1 MCRTRLSSTERTGSD
16 VGATELSA
24 QLWKERALVELL
36 VFKLD
41 ELELLLAAGRSR
53 WVPQATKEIEQ
64 VLDRMR
70 AAGLGRAVDV
80 SDVAD
85 EWGCSPDAALRE
97 LVAAAP
103 PGVWADIL
111 DAHLQALIALTDEVR
126 SAGATCQRLLRA
138 ALQATPSDA
147 EQSLDNATRDAN
159 YRLALAVTARLPQP
173 ALADFL
179 R

>member
-1 MCRTRLSSTERTGSD
+1 

-36 VFKLD
+36 LFKLD
-41 ELELLLAAGRSR
+41 ELELVLAAGRSR

-80 SDVAD
+80 SAVAD
-85 EWGCSPDAALRE
+85 EWGCSPDASLRD

-103 PGVWADIL
+103 PGVWADIFG
-111 DAHLQALIALTDEVR
+111 AHLQALTALADEVR

-138 ALQATPSDA
+138 AVLGNVDGEPDA
-147 EQSLDNATRDAN
+147 EQSLDDATRDAN
-159 YRLALAVTARLPQP
+159 YRLALAITARVPQP
-173 ALADFL
+173 AFADFL

>member
-1 MCRTRLSSTERTGSD
+1 M
-16 VGATELSA
+16 GATELSA

-41 ELELLLAAGRSR
+41 ELELLLVAGRSR

-70 AAGLGRAVDV
+70 AAGLGRAVDF
-80 SDVAD
+80 SDVAE

-103 PGVWADIL
+103 PGVWADIF
-111 DAHLQALIALTDEVR
+111 DAHLQALIALADEVR

-138 ALQATPSDA
+138 ALQATPSDGGAGRDSADA
-147 EQSLDNATRDAN
+147 EQSLDKATRDAN